1 MFSCPEPR
9 RLIGISDT
17 FNDTILGG
25 TFDHLHIAHK
35 GLISLTLDITKRA
48 HICIMSDE
56 WLKFKRHSNNVE
68 DFQTRYNN
76 VKSFITRIKQMNKV
90 IISQIDDPY
99 SYALT
104 GEYANVVDSI
114 VISRE
119 KTVLERTIE
128 LNNKRA
134 KLGLP
139 PLKIISM
146 PILSDL
152 RGKPI
157 SSTRIRARDLVF
169 PPSNHRFLVTEEL
182 REELKEPK
190 GDFYKSI
197 SELPEPSNCVIAV
210 GDIVTKTLAEAG
222 YPVSIS
228 IIDMQSK
235 REMLPHYFYY
245 LEANRDRGLYY
256 TPIVIPSINEQGSIT
271 YDSWFALQL
280 ALAQSYPVL
289 IRVYGEEDL
298 LGFPATILAPVG
310 AYVIY
315 GDPFRNG
322 LVVIK
327 VNEEVKK
334 RAIKSLSKMIRVN
347 H

>member
-1 MFSCPEPR
+1 MFSCPKPR
-9 RLIGISDT
+9 RLIGVSDI

-25 TFDHLHIAHK
+25 TFDHLHIAHR

-48 HICIMSDE
+48 HICVMSDE
-56 WLKFKRHSNNVE
+56 WLKSKRHSNNIE

-76 VKSFITRIKQMNKV
+76 VKSFIARINQIDKA

-104 GEYANVVDSI
+104 GRYANVVDSI

-119 KTVLERTIE
+119 KTVLERTVE
-128 LNNKRA
+128 LNDKRA

-139 PLKIISM
+139 PLKIILM
-146 PILSDL
+146 PIISDL
-152 RGKPI
+152 KGKPI
-157 SSTRIRARDLVF
+157 SSTRIRAHDLMF
-169 PPSNHRFLVTEEL
+169 PPSNHRFIVTDEL
-182 REELKEPK
+182 REELKKPK

-210 GDIVTKTLAEAG
+210 GDIVTRTLAEEG
-222 YPVSIS
+222 YPISIS
-228 IIDMQSK
+228 VVDMQSK
-235 REMLPHYFYY
+235 REKLSHYFYY
-245 LEANRDRGLYY
+245 LEVNREEGLYY
-256 TPIVIPSINEQGSIT
+256 TPIVIPSINEQGTIT

-327 VNEEVKK
+327 VTEKVKK
-334 RAIKSLSKMIRVN
+334 HAIRSLFKMIRVK